1 MSKIVPLFPLELF
14 LLPGEF
20 YQLHIFEPRY
30 KQLVKDVMNNDREFG
45 IPFFHITN
53 GRNLGCWVEIIDVY
67 NENELGECDIAIRC
81 KSLMIVKSFLQK
93 ISDEITYPGGEINVW
108 NNHWNQ
114 PVSEKLLSDFK
125 DYLSNNNMKNSQWI
139 KKKNPGVIDVFT
151 MFNPNAQDKLSFIT
165 LKEVE
170 QREKFVQSYVR
181 YYLLLDEQESH
192 QYHNIYLN

>member
-30 KQLVKDVMNNDREFG
+30 KQLVKDVLNDNREFG

-81 KSLMIVKSFLQK
+81 KSLMIVKSFMQK
-93 ISDEITYPGGEINVW
+93 ISDDIIYPGGEINVW
-108 NNHWNQ
+108 NNEWNQ
-114 PVSEKLLSDFK
+114 PISEGLHAIFQ
-125 DYLSNNNMKNSQWI
+125 DYLRNNNMAHSRWMN
-139 KKKNPGVIDVFT
+139 KKNPGLVDVFT

-165 LKEVE
+165 IKEVK
-170 QREKFVQSYVR
+170 QRENFVHSYMQ
-181 YYLLLDEQESH
+181 YYLLLDEQESK

>member
-30 KQLVKDVMNNDREFG
+30 KQLVKDVLNDNREFG

-81 KSLMIVKSFLQK
+81 KSLMIVKSFMQK
-93 ISDEITYPGGEINVW
+93 ISDDIIYPGGEINVW
-108 NNHWNQ
+108 NNEWNQ
-114 PVSEKLLSDFK
+114 PISEGLHAIFQN
-125 DYLSNNNMKNSQWI
+125 YLRNNNMANSRWMN
-139 KKKNPGVIDVFT
+139 KKNPGLVDVFT

-165 LKEVE
+165 IKELK
-170 QREKFVQSYVR
+170 QRESFVHSYMQ
-181 YYLLLDEQESH
+181 YYLLLDEQESK

>member
-1 MSKIVPLFPLELF
+1 MNRIVPLFPLELF

-30 KQLVKDVMNNDREFG
+30 RQMIMDVLNDDREFG

-53 GRNLGCWVEIIDVY
+53 GRNLGCWVEVISMY

-81 KSLMIVKSFLQK
+81 KSLMIVKSFLHK
-93 ISDEITYPGGEINVW
+93 ISDNISYPGGEISHW
-108 NNHWNQ
+108 NNDWNQ
-114 PVSEKLLSDFK
+114 PISEDLRSVFQS
-125 DYLSNNNMKNSQWI
+125 YLVNNNMTDSRWMNN
-139 KKKNPGVIDVFT
+139 KNPGLVDVFT

-165 LKEVE
+165 LKEFE
-170 QREKFVQSYVR
+170 QREKFVKSYVQ
-181 YYLLLDEQESH
+181 YYLLLNEQESK

>member
-30 KQLVKDVMNNDREFG
+30 KQLVKDVLNDNREFG

-81 KSLMIVKSFLQK
+81 KSLMIVKSFMQK
-93 ISDEITYPGGEINVW
+93 ISDDIIYPGGEINVW
-108 NNHWNQ
+108 NNEWNQ
-114 PVSEKLLSDFK
+114 PISEGLHAIFQ
-125 DYLSNNNMKNSQWI
+125 DYLGNNNMANSRWMN
-139 KKKNPGVIDVFT
+139 KKNPGLVDVFT

-165 LKEVE
+165 IKEVK
-170 QREKFVQSYVR
+170 QRESFVHSYMQ
-181 YYLLLDEQESH
+181 YYLLLDEQESK